1 MLLTLQIIYC
11 VHEDRLISPLITLS
25 YTWNYNIRKHALGV
39 ITITL
44 QGILYMY
51 YRIVRV
57 IRRERVANKNGAHID
72 RIREAVFKN
81 ISFLLFFFTLSWFP
95 NYVIEVMVLFS
106 PGKLILID
114 HWILRSSFK
123 TGKFQSWNI
132 VDFHMNRIL
141 NDMFAEWYVC
151 WMICLL
157 NDNMFINDTRS
168 KKKLYR
174 RRYCSH
180 HVLFQLSP
188 WSASLRFRIPRLPR

>member
-1 MLLTLQIIYC
+1 MLFTFKIIYC
-11 VHEDRLISPLITLS
+11 VHEDTANFASNNFILHLKLQHQETC
-25 YTWNYNIRKHALGV
+25 NALGV

-114 HWILRSSFK
+114 H
-123 TGKFQSWNI
+123 
-132 VDFHMNRIL
+132 
-141 NDMFAEWYVC
+141 
-151 WMICLL
+151 
-157 NDNMFINDTRS
+157 
-168 KKKLYR
+168 
-174 RRYCSH
+174 
-180 HVLFQLSP
+180 
-188 WSASLRFRIPRLPR
+188 